1 MQSDNLRMEKCK
13 VGSAKWEVQI
23 EENLDRLSTT
33 HADRLMTLM
42 TLNFQQFEHVSLMAA
57 WVVPT
62 LVGTTIGVSS
72 FFHGTEREIRARC
85 ERLESG
91 SPSSNAW
98 PARPPHARPRH
109 NTSST

>member
-1 MQSDNLRMEKCK
+1 MEKCK
-13 VGSAKWEVQI
+13 VGSEKWEVQI

-72 FFHGTEREIRARC
+72 FFHGTEWIQTPMNSSDREKGRVAPGITPWGSHRSGRAR
-85 ERLESG
+85 
-91 SPSSNAW
+91 
-98 PARPPHARPRH
+98 
-109 NTSST
+109 